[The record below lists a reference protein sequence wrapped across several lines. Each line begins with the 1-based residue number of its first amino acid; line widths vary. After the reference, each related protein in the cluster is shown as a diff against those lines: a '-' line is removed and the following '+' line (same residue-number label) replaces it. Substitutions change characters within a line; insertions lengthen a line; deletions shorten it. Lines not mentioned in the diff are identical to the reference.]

1 MKAAVLEELNAP
13 LALRDFELTSL
24 DVGQVL
30 VKVLVSGLC
39 GSQLHEIRG
48 HKDNSKFLPHF
59 MGHEGCGIVEAIGPG
74 VTTVAIGD
82 KVVMHWRIGSG
93 IEAPFPK
100 YKLGDREITSGKVT
114 TLSEYSIA
122 SENRLTAVPADTP
135 DELCALL
142 GCSLSTGLGII
153 DNEVDLKL
161 GESVMVV
168 GCGGVG
174 LNVIQGAA
182 LRSAHPIIAVD
193 ITEGIRDN
201 ALALKADLYINSNTH
216 DIREELS
223 QQFDTEHVDVVIDT
237 TGVPAVIS
245 ELTTYLSD
253 RGRLIMVGQPAPESE
268 LPIQNA
274 ISLFGGHGKTIKATQ
289 GGSTSPSDDIPRYV
303 RLYNAGMLD
312 IKTIVSHW
320 YPLQEVNEAFDLL
333 RSGEAGRVM
342 IRIQDN

>member
-13 LALRDFELTSL
+13 LALRDFELTPL

-48 HKDNSKFLPHF
+48 HKGNGKFLPHF
-59 MGHEGCGIVEAIGPG
+59 MGHEGCGIVEAVGPG
-74 VTTVAIGD
+74 VTTVAVGD
-82 KVVMHWRIGSG
+82 KVVMHWRVGNG
-93 IEAPFPK
+93 IEAPFPRYRLNGK
-100 YKLGDREITSGKVT
+100 EITSGKVT

-122 SENRLTAVPADTP
+122 SENRLTTVPADTP
-135 DELCALL
+135 NELCALL

-193 ITEGIRDN
+193 ITEGKRDN
-201 ALALKADLYINSNTH
+201 ALALKADLYINSSIQ

-223 QQFDTEHVDVVIDT
+223 QHFGTEHVDVIIDT
-237 TGVPAVIS
+237 TGIPAVIS
-245 ELTTYLSD
+245 EMTTYLSD
-253 RGRLIMVGQPAPESE
+253 HGRLVMVGQPEPDCE

-274 ISLFGGHGKTIKATQ
+274 ISLFDGRGKTIKATQ
-289 GGSTSPSDDIPRYV
+289 GGRTSPSDDIPRYV
-303 RLYNAGMLD
+303 KLFKAGLLD
-312 IKTIVSHW
+312 VETVVSHW
-320 YPLQEVNEAFDLL
+320 YPLAEVNEAFDLL

-342 IRIQDN
+342 IRIQDA